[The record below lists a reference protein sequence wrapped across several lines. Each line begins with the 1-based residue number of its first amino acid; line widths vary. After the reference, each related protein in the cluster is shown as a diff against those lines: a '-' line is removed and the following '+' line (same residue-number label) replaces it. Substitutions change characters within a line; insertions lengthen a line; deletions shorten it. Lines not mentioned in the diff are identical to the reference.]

1 MNDQPKIKTA
11 LASYGMS
18 GQVFHGPLLKVQPG
32 FQVVKILERSQNLS
46 KVTFPEAKI
55 VRSYDEILADH
66 KIDLIIVN
74 TPDHLHHKM
83 TLQALEAGKHVV
95 VEKPITLTVK
105 EGVEMVQLAREK
117 NRILTVFHNRRW
129 DSDFLT
135 VKNILEE
142 HRLGQVVEYEAHF
155 DRYKEKIGVNSWK
168 ENPVSHTDVLYNL
181 GSHLIDQALVLFGW
195 PKALFA
201 DLRKVRPGSKV
212 IDYFHIHLYY
222 PDFKAILKTSYQVR
236 EPGPKFMVHGTLGSF
251 IKYGTDPQ
259 EDALKSGRLPK
270 DPGWGKEEKRF
281 YGILNSG
288 LPGYEY
294 NGPLPGFPGDY
305 PGFYRNLY
313 NVLIQKAELSVKAEE
328 ALQVIRLIEAARKS
342 ADQGKI
348 IEL

>member
-222 PDFKAILKTSYQVR
+222 RSEERRV
-236 EPGPKFMVHGTLGSF
+236 
-251 IKYGTDPQ
+251 
-259 EDALKSGRLPK
+259 
-270 DPGWGKEEKRF
+270 GKECRSRWSP
-281 YGILNSG
+281 YH
-288 LPGYEY
+288 
-294 NGPLPGFPGDY
+294 
-305 PGFYRNLY
+305 
-313 NVLIQKAELSVKAEE
+313 
-328 ALQVIRLIEAARKS
+328 
-342 ADQGKI
+342 
-348 IEL
+348 